1 MTIALSLLFL
11 GLMFLG
17 MPVAFAVGVASFVFY
32 VVSDTIPASI
42 GVQRI
47 ATATQSFPLLAVPL
61 FVLAG
66 NLMNASG
73 ITDRIISLAKVLTGW
88 ITGGLAQVAIVV
100 SALMGGVSG
109 SAVADAA
116 MEARILGPSMIQN
129 GYSRGFSSAV
139 IAVGSLICATIPPSI
154 GLILYGF
161 LGNVSIG
168 KLFIGGVIPGLLL
181 TFILM
186 GTTWS
191 IARRRGY
198 RPALEKFPGWRE
210 LLREVNASKWAL
222 LFPVFLVIGIRFGI
236 FTPSEVGAFAV
247 AYAIL
252 VGVVAYRELDWKR
265 FTEALGHSV
274 TDIGLIMLI
283 IMLSAMIGYVIALER
298 VPQNAAEAIV
308 AFTQNRYVLMTMLV
322 VFILLLGMF
331 LESTVI
337 TLLLT
342 PILVPI
348 VIKAG
353 IDPVHFG
360 LVMMTSTTLGSMTP
374 PVGVAMYTVCG
385 LLNTPMDEYAREALP
400 LILAVVALIFTM
412 AFYPPIV
419 MFLPNLVMGTAS

>member
-1 MTIALSLLFL
+1 VTFALSLLFL
-11 GLMFLG
+11 ALMFLG
-17 MPVAFAVGVASFVFY
+17 MPVAFAVGVASLVY
-32 VVSDTIPASI
+32 YLASDTIPAQI
-42 GVQRI
+42 GIQRI

-66 NLMNASG
+66 NLMNSSG
-73 ITDRIISLAKVLTGW
+73 ITDRIIALARVLTGW

-116 MEARILGPSMIQN
+116 MEARILGPSMLKH
-129 GYSRGFSSAV
+129 GFSRGFTSAV
-139 IAVGSLICATIPPSI
+139 ISVGSLITATIPPSI

-168 KLFIGGVIPGLLL
+168 RLFLGGVIPGILM
-181 TFILM
+181 TFVLM
-186 GTTWS
+186 GTTWG

-198 RPALEKFPGWRE
+198 ASDLAAFPGWRE
-210 LLREVNASKWAL
+210 VLRQANRSKWAL
-222 LFPVFLVIGIRFGI
+222 LFPVFLVIGIRFGV

-247 AYAIL
+247 AYAVA
-252 VGVVAYRELDWKR
+252 VGVFAYRELDWR
-265 FTEALGHSV
+265 RINDALRHSV
-274 TDIGLIMLI
+274 HDIGMIMLI

-298 VPQNAAEAIV
+298 VPQNAAEWIV
-308 AFTQNRYVLMTMLV
+308 GVTQNPQVLISMLV
-322 VFILLLGMF
+322 VFILVLGMF

-337 TLLLT
+337 VLLLT

-348 VIKAG
+348 VTKAG

-360 LVMMTSTTLGSMTP
+360 LVMMTATTLGGMTP

-385 LLNTPMDEYAREALP
+385 LLDTPMDEYTREALP
-400 LILAVVALIFTM
+400 LIAAVVVLIFVM
-412 AFYPPIV
+412 AFVPQIV
-419 MFLPNLVMGTAS
+419 LFLPNLLM

>member
-1 MTIALSLLFL
+1 MTLALSGLFL
-11 GLMFLG
+11 VLMFLG
-17 MPVAFAVGVASFVFY
+17 MPVAFAVGVSSLVFFLA
-32 VVSDTIPASI
+32 SDTIPAQI

-47 ATATQSFPLLAVPL
+47 ASATQSFPLLAVPL

-66 NLMNASG
+66 NLMNVSG

-116 MEARILGPSMIQN
+116 MEARILGPAMLQQKF
-129 GYSRGFSSAV
+129 SRGFTCAV
-139 IAVGSLICATIPPSI
+139 IAVGALITATIPPSI

-168 KLFIGGVIPGLLL
+168 KLFIGGVVPGILM
-181 TFILM
+181 TIVLM
-186 GTTWS
+186 GTTYL
-191 IARRRGY
+191 IARKRGY
-198 RPALEKFPGWRE
+198 KPDSRRFPGMRE
-210 LLREVNASKWAL
+210 LLRELNHSKWAL

-247 AYAIL
+247 AYAL
-252 VGVVAYRELDWKR
+252 AVGVFAYRQLSWTKLAD
-265 FTEALGHSV
+265 ALRHSV
-274 TDIGLIMLI
+274 HDIGMIMLI
-283 IMLSAMIGYVIALER
+283 IMLSAMIGYVISLEQ
-298 VPQNAAEAIV
+298 VPANAATWITGV
-308 AFTQNRYVLMTMLV
+308 TQNRYVLMAMLV
-322 VFILLLGMF
+322 VFILILGMF

-348 VIKAG
+348 VVKAG

-360 LVMMTSTTLGSMTP
+360 LVMMTATTLGSMTP
-374 PVGVAMYTVCG
+374 PVGVAMFTVCG
-385 LLNTPMDEYAREALP
+385 LLKTPLDEYTREALP
-400 LILAVVALIFTM
+400 LILAVVVLIFTM
-412 AFYPPIV
+412 AFFPQIV
-419 MFLPNLVMGTAS
+419 MFLPNLLMP

>member
-1 MTIALSLLFL
+1 VTVALTCLFL
-11 GLMFLG
+11 ALMFLG
-17 MPVAFAVGVASFVFY
+17 MPVAFAVGVASLVFFLA
-32 VVSDTIPASI
+32 SDTIPAQI

-47 ATATQSFPLLAVPL
+47 ASATQSFPLLAVPL

-66 NLMNASG
+66 NLMNVSG
-73 ITDRIISLAKVLTGW
+73 ITDRIISLAKVMTGW

-116 MEARILGPSMIQN
+116 MEARILGPAMLQQ
-129 GYSRGFSSAV
+129 GFSRGFSSAV
-139 IAVGSLICATIPPSI
+139 IAVGALITATIPPSI

-168 KLFIGGVIPGLLL
+168 KLFIGGIVPGLLM
-181 TFILM
+181 TFLLM
-186 GTTWS
+186 GMTWG
-191 IARRRGY
+191 IARKRGY
-198 RPALEKFPGWRE
+198 TPDKPFPGFRE
-210 LLREVNASKWAL
+210 LLRELNYSKWAL

-247 AYAIL
+247 AYAVA
-252 VGVVAYRELDWKR
+252 VGVFAYRQLDWKR
-265 FTEALGHSV
+265 FNEALRHSV
-274 TDIGLIMLI
+274 HDIGMIMLI
-283 IMLSAMIGYVIALER
+283 IMFSAMIGYVISLEQ
-298 VPQNAAEAIV
+298 VPAHAAEWIV
-308 AFTQNRYVLMTMLV
+308 GVTQNRYVLLTMLV

-348 VIKAG
+348 VVKAG

-374 PVGVAMYTVCG
+374 PVGVAMFTVCG
-385 LLNTPMDEYAREALP
+385 LMRTPLDEYTKEALP
-400 LILAVVALIFTM
+400 LIAAVIALIFAM
-412 AFYPPIV
+412 AFFPGIV
-419 MFLPNLVMGTAS
+419 MFLPNLLIP

>member
-1 MTIALSLLFL
+1 MTISLSVLFL
-11 GLMFLG
+11 ALMFLG

-32 VVSDTIPASI
+32 VFSDTIPASI

-47 ATATQSFPLLAVPL
+47 ATTTQSFPLLAVPL

-116 MEARILGPSMIQN
+116 MEARILGPAMLRN
-129 GYSRGFSSAV
+129 GFSRGFSSAV
-139 IAVGSLICATIPPSI
+139 IAVGSLITATIPPSI

-168 KLFIGGVIPGLLL
+168 KLFIGGVVPGLLM
-181 TFILM
+181 TFTLM

-198 RPALEKFPGWRE
+198 RPALKKFPGWRE
-210 LLREVNASKWAL
+210 LLHELNAAKWAL
-222 LFPVFLVIGIRFGI
+222 LFPVFLVIGIRFGV

-252 VGVVAYRELDWKR
+252 VGVVAYRELDWKA

-274 TDIGLIMLI
+274 TDIGMIMLI

-322 VFILLLGMF
+322 VFILILGMF

-400 LILAVVALIFTM
+400 LIIAVVTLIFTM

-419 MFLPNLVMGTAS
+419 MFLPDLMMGTSR

>member
-1 MTIALSLLFL
+1 MTIVLSFLFL
-11 GLMFLG
+11 ALMFLG
-17 MPVAFAVGVASFVFY
+17 MPVAFAVGVSSLVFFLA
-32 VVSDTIPASI
+32 SDTIPASI

-47 ATATQSFPLLAVPL
+47 ATSTQSFPLLAVPL

-66 NLMNASG
+66 NLMNSSG
-73 ITDRIISLAKVLTGW
+73 ITDRIIALARALTGW
-88 ITGGLAQVAIVV
+88 IAGGLAQVAIVV

-116 MEARILGPSMIQN
+116 MEARILGPAMLRQN
-129 GYSRGFSSAV
+129 YSRGFSSAV
-139 IAVGSLICATIPPSI
+139 IAVGALITATIPPSI

-168 KLFIGGVIPGLLL
+168 KLFLGGVVPGILMTLV
-181 TFILM
+181 LM
-186 GTTWS
+186 GTAWA

-198 RPALEKFPGWRE
+198 RPDIGAFPGWRE
-210 LLREVNASKWAL
+210 VAREANRSKWAL
-222 LFPVFLVIGIRFGI
+222 LFPVFLVIGIRFGV

-247 AYAIL
+247 AYAIV
-252 VGVVAYRELDWKR
+252 VGVFAYRELGWKE
-265 FTEALGHSV
+265 FNDALRHSV
-274 TDIGLIMLI
+274 HDIGMIMLI

-298 VPQNAAEAIV
+298 VPQNAAEWIV
-308 AFTQNRYVLMTMLV
+308 GVTQNRYVLLSMLV
-322 VFILLLGMF
+322 IFILLLGMI

-360 LVMMTSTTLGSMTP
+360 LVMMSATTLGSMTP
-374 PVGVAMYTVCG
+374 PVGVAMFTVCG
-385 LLNTPMDEYAREALP
+385 LLKTPLDQYTREALP
-400 LILAVVALIFTM
+400 LIAAVIALIFAM
-412 AFYPPIV
+412 AFFPGIV
-419 MFLPNLVMGTAS
+419 MFLPNLLMP

>member
-1 MTIALSLLFL
+1 MTIVLSFLFL
-11 GLMFLG
+11 ALMFLG
-17 MPVAFAVGVASFVFY
+17 MPVAFAVGVSSLVFFLA
-32 VVSDTIPASI
+32 SDTIPASI

-47 ATATQSFPLLAVPL
+47 ATSTQSFPLLAVPL

-66 NLMNASG
+66 NLMNSSG
-73 ITDRIISLAKVLTGW
+73 ITDRIIALARALTGW
-88 ITGGLAQVAIVV
+88 IAGGLAQVAIVV

-116 MEARILGPSMIQN
+116 MEARILGPAMLRQN
-129 GYSRGFSSAV
+129 YSRGFSSAV
-139 IAVGSLICATIPPSI
+139 IAVGALITATIPPSI

-168 KLFIGGVIPGLLL
+168 KLFLGGVVPGILMTLV
-181 TFILM
+181 LM
-186 GTTWS
+186 GTAWA

-198 RPALEKFPGWRE
+198 RPDIGAFPGWRE
-210 LLREVNASKWAL
+210 VAREANRSKWAL
-222 LFPVFLVIGIRFGI
+222 LFPVFLVIGIRFGV

-247 AYAIL
+247 AYAIV
-252 VGVVAYRELDWKR
+252 VGVFAYRELGWKE
-265 FTEALGHSV
+265 FNDALRHSV
-274 TDIGLIMLI
+274 HDIGMIMLI

-298 VPQNAAEAIV
+298 VPQNAAEWIV
-308 AFTQNRYVLMTMLV
+308 GVTQNRHVLLSLLV

-337 TLLLT
+337 VLLLT

-348 VIKAG
+348 VVKAG

-385 LLNTPMDEYAREALP
+385 LLDTPMDEYTREALP
-400 LILAVVALIFTM
+400 LILAVVTLIFVM
-412 AFYPPIV
+412 AFVPQIV
-419 MFLPNLVMGTAS
+419 MFLPDHLM

>member
-1 MTIALSLLFL
+1 MTILLSILFL
-11 GLMFLG
+11 ALMFLG
-17 MPVAFAVGVASFVFY
+17 MPVAFAVGVSSLVFY
-32 VVSDTIPASI
+32 LTSDTIPAQI

-66 NLMNASG
+66 NLMNSSG
-73 ITDRIISLAKVLTGW
+73 ITDRIISLARALTGW

-116 MEARILGPSMIQN
+116 MEARILGPAMLRQ
-129 GYSRGFSSAV
+129 GFSRGFSSAV
-139 IAVGSLICATIPPSI
+139 ISVGSLITATIPPSI

-168 KLFIGGVIPGLLL
+168 KLFLGGVVPGVLMTLV
-181 TFILM
+181 LM
-186 GTTWS
+186 GTTWR
-191 IARRRGY
+191 IAKRRGY
-198 RPALEKFPGWRE
+198 RSDIEAFPGWRE
-210 LLREVNASKWAL
+210 VAREANRSKWAL
-222 LFPVFLVIGIRFGI
+222 LFPVFLVVGIRFGV

-247 AYAIL
+247 AYAVA
-252 VGVVAYRELDWKR
+252 VGVFAYRELDWKR
-265 FTEALGHSV
+265 VNDALRHSV
-274 TDIGLIMLI
+274 HDLGMIMLI

-298 VPQNAAEAIV
+298 VPQNAAEWIV
-308 AFTQNRYVLMTMLV
+308 GVTQNRHVLISMLV

-337 TLLLT
+337 VLLLT

-348 VIKAG
+348 VVKAG

-360 LVMMTSTTLGSMTP
+360 LVMMTATTLGSMTP

-385 LLNTPMDEYAREALP
+385 LLDTPMDEYAREALP
-400 LILAVVALIFTM
+400 LIFAVVALIFTM
-412 AFYPPIV
+412 AYFPQIV
-419 MFLPNLVMGTAS
+419 MFLPDLLM

>member
-1 MTIALSLLFL
+1 MTILLSILFL
-11 GLMFLG
+11 ALMFLG
-17 MPVAFAVGVASFVFY
+17 MPVAFAVGVSSLVFY
-32 VVSDTIPASI
+32 LTSDTIPAQI

-66 NLMNASG
+66 NLMNSSG
-73 ITDRIISLAKVLTGW
+73 ITDRIISLARALTGW

-116 MEARILGPSMIQN
+116 MEARILGPAMLRQ
-129 GYSRGFSSAV
+129 GFSRGFTSAV
-139 IAVGSLICATIPPSI
+139 ISVGSLITATIPPSI

-168 KLFIGGVIPGLLL
+168 KLFLGGVVPGILM

-186 GTTWS
+186 GTTWR
-191 IARRRGY
+191 IAKRRGY
-198 RPALEKFPGWRE
+198 RSDIAAFPGWRE
-210 LLREVNASKWAL
+210 VAREANRSKWAL
-222 LFPVFLVIGIRFGI
+222 LFPVFLVIGIRFGV

-247 AYAIL
+247 AYAVA
-252 VGVVAYRELDWKR
+252 VGVFAYRELDWKR
-265 FTEALGHSV
+265 VNDALRHSV
-274 TDIGLIMLI
+274 HDLGMIMLI

-298 VPQNAAEAIV
+298 VPQNAAEWIV
-308 AFTQNRYVLMTMLV
+308 GVTQNRHVLISMLV

-337 TLLLT
+337 VLLLT

-348 VIKAG
+348 VVKAG

-360 LVMMTSTTLGSMTP
+360 LVMMTATTLGSMTP

-385 LLNTPMDEYAREALP
+385 LLDTPMDEYAREALP
-400 LILAVVALIFTM
+400 LIVVVVALIFTM
-412 AFYPPIV
+412 AFVPQIV
-419 MFLPNLVMGTAS
+419 MFLPDLLM

>member
-1 MTIALSLLFL
+1 MTILLSILFL
-11 GLMFLG
+11 ALMFLG
-17 MPVAFAVGVASFVFY
+17 MPVAFAVGVSSLVFFLA
-32 VVSDTIPASI
+32 SDTIPASI

-47 ATATQSFPLLAVPL
+47 ATSTQSFPLLAVPL

-66 NLMNASG
+66 NLMNSSG
-73 ITDRIISLAKVLTGW
+73 ITDRIIALARALTGW
-88 ITGGLAQVAIVV
+88 IAGGLAQVAIVV

-116 MEARILGPSMIQN
+116 MEARILGPAMLRQN
-129 GYSRGFSSAV
+129 YSRGFSSAV
-139 IAVGSLICATIPPSI
+139 IAVGALITATIPPSI

-168 KLFIGGVIPGLLL
+168 KLFLGGVVPGILMTLV
-181 TFILM
+181 LM
-186 GTTWS
+186 GTAWA

-198 RPALEKFPGWRE
+198 RPDIGAFPGWRE
-210 LLREVNASKWAL
+210 VAREANRSKWAL
-222 LFPVFLVIGIRFGI
+222 LFPVFLVIGIRFGV

-247 AYAIL
+247 AYAIV
-252 VGVVAYRELDWKR
+252 VGVFAYRELGWKE
-265 FTEALGHSV
+265 FNDALRHSV
-274 TDIGLIMLI
+274 HDIGMIMLI

-298 VPQNAAEAIV
+298 VPQNAAEWIV
-308 AFTQNRYVLMTMLV
+308 GVTQNRQVLMSMLV

-337 TLLLT
+337 VLLLT

-348 VIKAG
+348 VVKAG

-385 LLNTPMDEYAREALP
+385 LLDTPMDEYTREALP
-400 LILAVVALIFTM
+400 LILAVVGLIFAM
-412 AFYPPIV
+412 AFFPPIV
-419 MFLPNLVMGTAS
+419 TLLPELLM

>member
-1 MTIALSLLFL
+1 MTLTLSGLFL
-11 GLMFLG
+11 ALMFLG
-17 MPVAFAVGVASFVFY
+17 MPVAFAVGVASLVFFLA
-32 VVSDTIPASI
+32 SDTIPAQI

-47 ATATQSFPLLAVPL
+47 ASATQSFPLLAVPL

-116 MEARILGPSMIQN
+116 MEARILGPAMLQQKF
-129 GYSRGFSSAV
+129 SRGFTCSV
-139 IAVGSLICATIPPSI
+139 IAVGSLITATIPPSI

-168 KLFIGGVIPGLLL
+168 KLFIGGVVPGILM
-181 TFILM
+181 TIVLM
-186 GTTWS
+186 GTTYF
-191 IARRRGY
+191 IARKRGY
-198 RPALEKFPGWRE
+198 RPDSPGFPGARE
-210 LLREVNASKWAL
+210 LLRELNYSKWAL

-247 AYAIL
+247 AYAVV
-252 VGVVAYRELDWKR
+252 VGVFAYRQLDWAR
-265 FTEALGHSV
+265 FNEALRHSV
-274 TDIGLIMLI
+274 HDIGMIMLI
-283 IMLSAMIGYVIALER
+283 IMLSAMIGYVISLEQ
-298 VPQNAAEAIV
+298 VPANAAAWITGV
-308 AFTQNRYVLMTMLV
+308 TQNRYILLTMLV

-348 VIKAG
+348 VVKAG

-360 LVMMTSTTLGSMTP
+360 LVMMSATTLGSMTP
-374 PVGVAMYTVCG
+374 PVGVAMFTVCG
-385 LLNTPMDEYAREALP
+385 LLKTPLDEYTREAIP

-412 AFYPPIV
+412 AFFPGIV
-419 MFLPNLVMGTAS
+419 MFLPNMLMP

>member
-1 MTIALSLLFL
+1 MTLALSGLFL
-11 GLMFLG
+11 VLMFLG
-17 MPVAFAVGVASFVFY
+17 MPVAFAVGVASLVFFLA
-32 VVSDTIPASI
+32 SDTIPAQI

-47 ATATQSFPLLAVPL
+47 ASATQSFPLLAVPL

-66 NLMNASG
+66 NLMNGSG

-116 MEARILGPSMIQN
+116 MEARILGPAMLRQKF
-129 GYSRGFSSAV
+129 SRGFTCAV
-139 IAVGSLICATIPPSI
+139 IAVGSLITATIPPSI

-168 KLFIGGVIPGLLL
+168 KLFIGGVVPGILMTLV
-181 TFILM
+181 LM
-186 GTTWS
+186 GTTFL
-191 IARRRGY
+191 IARKRGY
-198 RPALEKFPGWRE
+198 KPDSDRFPGLHE
-210 LLREVNASKWAL
+210 LLRELNYSKWAL

-247 AYAIL
+247 AYAL
-252 VGVVAYRELDWKR
+252 AVGFFAYRELTLEKLS
-265 FTEALGHSV
+265 EALRHSV
-274 TDIGLIMLI
+274 HDIGMIMLI
-283 IMLSAMIGYVIALER
+283 IMLSAMIGYVISLEQ
-298 VPQNAAEAIV
+298 VPANAATWITGV
-308 AFTQNRYVLMTMLV
+308 TQNRYVLMTMLV
-322 VFILLLGMF
+322 VFILILGMF

-348 VIKAG
+348 VVKAG

-374 PVGVAMYTVCG
+374 PVGVAMFTVCG
-385 LLNTPMDEYAREALP
+385 LLKTPLDEYTREALP
-400 LILAVVALIFTM
+400 LILAVVALIFAM
-412 AFYPPIV
+412 AFFPPIV
-419 MFLPNLVMGTAS
+419 MFLPNLLMP

>member
-1 MTIALSLLFL
+1 MTFALSLLFL
-11 GLMFLG
+11 ALMFLG
-17 MPVAFAVGVASFVFY
+17 MPVAFAVGVASLVY
-32 VVSDTIPASI
+32 YLASDTIPAQI
-42 GVQRI
+42 GIQRI

-66 NLMNASG
+66 NLMNSSG
-73 ITDRIISLAKVLTGW
+73 ITDRIIALARVLTGW

-116 MEARILGPSMIQN
+116 MEARILGPSMLKH
-129 GYSRGFSSAV
+129 GFSRGFTSAV
-139 IAVGSLICATIPPSI
+139 ISVGSLITATIPPSI

-168 KLFIGGVIPGLLL
+168 RLFLGGVIPGILM
-181 TFILM
+181 TFVLM
-186 GTTWS
+186 GTTWG

-198 RPALEKFPGWRE
+198 ASDLAAFPGWRE
-210 LLREVNASKWAL
+210 VLRQANRSKWAL
-222 LFPVFLVIGIRFGI
+222 LFPVFLVIGIRFGV

-247 AYAIL
+247 AYAVA
-252 VGVVAYRELDWKR
+252 VGVFAYRELDWRR
-265 FTEALGHSV
+265 FNDALRHSV
-274 TDIGLIMLI
+274 HDIGMIMLI

-298 VPQNAAEAIV
+298 VPQNAAEWIV
-308 AFTQNRYVLMTMLV
+308 GVTQNPQVLISMLV
-322 VFILLLGMF
+322 VFILVLGMF

-337 TLLLT
+337 VLLLT

-348 VIKAG
+348 VTKAG

-360 LVMMTSTTLGSMTP
+360 LVMMTATTLGGMTP

-385 LLNTPMDEYAREALP
+385 LLDTPMDEYTREALP
-400 LILAVVALIFTM
+400 LIAAVVVLIFVM
-412 AFYPPIV
+412 AFVPQIV
-419 MFLPNLVMGTAS
+419 LFLPNLLM

>member
-1 MTIALSLLFL
+1 MTVLLSILFL
-11 GLMFLG
+11 ALMFLG
-17 MPVAFAVGVASFVFY
+17 MPVAFAVGVSSLVFY
-32 VVSDTIPASI
+32 LTSDTIPAQI

-66 NLMNASG
+66 NLMNSSG
-73 ITDRIISLAKVLTGW
+73 ITDRIISLARALTGW

-116 MEARILGPSMIQN
+116 MEARILGPAMLRQ
-129 GYSRGFSSAV
+129 GFSRGFSSAV
-139 IAVGSLICATIPPSI
+139 ISVGSLITATIPPSI

-168 KLFIGGVIPGLLL
+168 KLFLGGVVPGILM

-186 GTTWS
+186 GTTWR
-191 IARRRGY
+191 IARKRGY
-198 RPALEKFPGWRE
+198 RSDIEAFPGWRE
-210 LLREVNASKWAL
+210 VAREANRSKWAL
-222 LFPVFLVIGIRFGI
+222 LFPVFLVIGIRFGV

-247 AYAIL
+247 AYAVA
-252 VGVVAYRELDWKR
+252 VGVFAYRELDWKR
-265 FTEALGHSV
+265 VNDALRHSV
-274 TDIGLIMLI
+274 HDLGMIMLI

-298 VPQNAAEAIV
+298 VPQNAAEWIV
-308 AFTQNRYVLMTMLV
+308 GVTQNRHVLLSLLV

-337 TLLLT
+337 VLLLT

-348 VIKAG
+348 VVKAG

-360 LVMMTSTTLGSMTP
+360 LVMMTATTLGSMTP

-385 LLNTPMDEYAREALP
+385 LLDTPMDEYTREALP
-400 LILAVVALIFTM
+400 LILAVVVLIFAM
-412 AFYPPIV
+412 AFVPQIV
-419 MFLPNLVMGTAS
+419 MFLPDHLM

>member
-1 MTIALSLLFL
+1 MTIFLSILFL
-11 GLMFLG
+11 ALMFLG
-17 MPVAFAVGVASFVFY
+17 MPVAFAVGVSSLVFY
-32 VVSDTIPASI
+32 LTSDTIPAQI

-66 NLMNASG
+66 NLMNSSG
-73 ITDRIISLAKVLTGW
+73 ITDRIISLARALTGW

-116 MEARILGPSMIQN
+116 MEARILGPAMLRQ
-129 GYSRGFSSAV
+129 GFSRGFTSAV
-139 IAVGSLICATIPPSI
+139 ISVGSLITATIPPSI

-168 KLFIGGVIPGLLL
+168 KLFLGGVVPGILM

-186 GTTWS
+186 GTTWR
-191 IARRRGY
+191 IAKRRGY
-198 RPALEKFPGWRE
+198 RSDIAAFPGWRE
-210 LLREVNASKWAL
+210 VAREANRSKWAL
-222 LFPVFLVIGIRFGI
+222 LFPVFLVIGIRFGV

-247 AYAIL
+247 AYAVA
-252 VGVVAYRELDWKR
+252 VGVFAYRELDWKR
-265 FTEALGHSV
+265 VNDALRHSV
-274 TDIGLIMLI
+274 HDLGMIMLI

-298 VPQNAAEAIV
+298 VPQNAAEWIV
-308 AFTQNRYVLMTMLV
+308 GVTQNRHVLISMLV

-337 TLLLT
+337 VLLLT

-348 VIKAG
+348 VVKAG

-360 LVMMTSTTLGSMTP
+360 LVMMTATTLGSMTP

-385 LLNTPMDEYAREALP
+385 LLDTPMDEYAREALP
-400 LILAVVALIFTM
+400 LIIAVVALIFTM
-412 AFYPPIV
+412 AFVPQIV
-419 MFLPNLVMGTAS
+419 MFLPDLLM

>member
-1 MTIALSLLFL
+1 MTIGLSALFL
-11 GLMFLG
+11 VLMFLG
-17 MPVAFAVGVASFVFY
+17 MPVAFAVGVASLVFFLS
-32 VVSDTIPASI
+32 SDTIPAEI

-47 ATATQSFPLLAVPL
+47 ASATQSFPLLAVPL

-116 MEARILGPSMIQN
+116 MEARILGPAMLRQ
-129 GYSRGFSSAV
+129 GFSRGFSSAV
-139 IAVGSLICATIPPSI
+139 IAVGSLITATIPPSI

-168 KLFIGGVIPGLLL
+168 RLFIGGVVPGA
-181 TFILM
+181 LM
-186 GTTWS
+186 TLVLMSTTWV

-198 RPALEKFPGWRE
+198 RPDVKTFPGFRE
-210 LLREVNASKWAL
+210 LLREVNRSKWAL
-222 LFPVFLVIGIRFGI
+222 LFPVFLVVGIRFGI

-247 AYAIL
+247 VYAIV
-252 VGVVAYRELDWKR
+252 VGVLFYHELDWSA
-265 FTEALGHSV
+265 FNGALRHSV
-274 TDIGLIMLI
+274 HDIGMIMLI
-283 IMLSAMIGYVIALER
+283 IMLSAMIGYVISLEQ
-298 VPQNAAEAIV
+298 VPAHAAEWIV
-308 AFTQNRYVLMTMLV
+308 GVTQNRHVLLAMLI

-337 TLLLT
+337 VLLLT

-360 LVMMTSTTLGSMTP
+360 LVMMTATTLGSMTP
-374 PVGVAMYTVCG
+374 PVGVAMFTVCG
-385 LLNTPMDEYAREALP
+385 LLRTPLDEYTREALP
-400 LILAVVALIFTM
+400 LLVAVIVLIFTM
-412 AFYPPIV
+412 AFIPGIV
-419 MFLPNLVMGTAS
+419 MFLPDLLM